1 MGPFGHVLFIILG
14 CQDNNFKGIPMS
26 NREIVKKLPHVTT
39 RRLLEMKEQGEKIAM
54 LTAYDY
60 TTARILDRSGVDVIL
75 VGDSASNVFSGH
87 DTTLPITIEEM
98 IYHTKAVVRGV
109 QAETSRAMVVID
121 MPFMSYQL
129 SSEEALRNAGKIMK
143 DNECDAVKMEG
154 GKVIVDTVKRITDVG
169 IPVMGHLGLT
179 PQSIYRFGSY
189 KVRAR
194 EKTEAEELLRDA
206 KLLEE
211 AGAFALVLEKIPA
224 NLAAEVTRSISIPTI
239 GIGAGQICDGQ
250 VLVIND
256 MLGLNTEFHPRFVRK
271 YADLDNIIH
280 DAVSRYVDD
289 VRNGQFPLEEE
300 SY

>member
-1 MGPFGHVLFIILG
+1 MNDQSPR
-14 CQDNNFKGIPMS
+14 KP
-26 NREIVKKLPHVTT
+26 PHVTT

-60 TTARILDRSGVDVIL
+60 TTARILDRAGVDVVL

-87 DTTLPITIEEM
+87 TTTLPITVDEM

-129 SSEEALRNAGKIMK
+129 SGEEALRNAGKVMK
-143 DNECDAVKMEG
+143 DNECDAVKLEG
-154 GKVIVDTVKRITDVG
+154 GEVIVETVKRITDTG
-169 IPVMGHLGLT
+169 IPVMGHLGLI
-179 PQSIYRFGSY
+179 PQSIYKFGSY
-189 KVRAR
+189 KVRAQE
-194 EKTEAEELLRDA
+194 EKEAEELLRDA

-211 AGAFALVLEKIPA
+211 AGAFAVVLEKIPA
-224 NLAAEVTRSISIPTI
+224 ALAAEVTDSLSIPTI
-239 GIGAGQICDGQ
+239 GIGAGPRCDGQ

-256 MLGLNTEFHPRFVRK
+256 MLGLSTEFHPRFVRK
-271 YADLDNIIH
+271 YADLNGTVQ
-280 DAVSRYVDD
+280 DAVTRYVDD
-289 VRNGQFPLEEE
+289 VRKGGFPSDEE

>member
-143 DNECDAVKMEG
+143 NNECDAVKMEG

>member
-1 MGPFGHVLFIILG
+1 M
-14 CQDNNFKGIPMS
+14 NS
-26 NREIVKKLPHVTT
+26 RESVKKLPHVTT

-60 TTARILDRSGVDVIL
+60 TTARILDRAGIDVIL

-87 DTTLPITIEEM
+87 DTTLPITTEEM
-98 IYHTKAVVRGV
+98 IYHTRAVVRGI
-109 QAETSRAMVVID
+109 QAESSRAMVVID

-154 GKVIVDTVKRITDVG
+154 GKVIAGTVKRITDVG

-179 PQSIYRFGSY
+179 PQSIYKFGSY

-194 EKTEAEELLRDA
+194 DRKEAEELLRDA
-206 KLLEE
+206 VLLEE

-224 NLAAEVTRSISIPTI
+224 DLAAEVTRSISIPTI
-239 GIGAGQICDGQ
+239 GIGAGRACDGQ

-256 MLGLNTEFHPRFVRK
+256 MLGLNTEFHPRFVRR
-271 YADLDNIIH
+271 YADLDSVMH
-280 DAVSRYVDD
+280 EAVSRYAED
-289 VRNGQFPLEEE
+289 VRKGDFPSEGE

>member
-1 MGPFGHVLFIILG
+1 
-14 CQDNNFKGIPMS
+14 MS
-26 NREIVKKLPHVTT
+26 TDSSRKLPHVTT

-60 TTARILDRSGVDVIL
+60 TTARILDRSGIDVVL

-129 SSEEALRNAGKIMK
+129 SSEEALRNAGQIMK
-143 DNECDAVKMEG
+143 DNECDAVKLEG

-194 EKTEAEELLRDA
+194 EKQEAEELLRDA
-206 KLLEE
+206 RLLEE

-224 NLAAEVTRSISIPTI
+224 DLAAEVTRSVSIPTI
-239 GIGAGQICDGQ
+239 GIGAGMACDGQ

-256 MLGLNTEFHPRFVRK
+256 MLGLNTEFHPRFVRR
-271 YADLDNIIH
+271 YADLDNVIR
-280 DAVSRYVDD
+280 DAVTRYVDD
-289 VRNGQFPLEEE
+289 VKKKQFPSEKE

>member
-143 DNECDAVKMEG
+143 NNECDAVKMEG

-280 DAVSRYVDD
+280 EAVSRYVDD

>member
-1 MGPFGHVLFIILG
+1 
-14 CQDNNFKGIPMS
+14 MS
-26 NREIVKKLPHVTT
+26 RDSGKKLPHVTT

-54 LTAYDY
+54 LTAYDF
-60 TTARILDRSGVDVIL
+60 TTARILDRSGIDVIL

-87 DTTLPITIEEM
+87 NTTLPITIEEM
-98 IYHTKAVVRGV
+98 IYHAKAVVRGV

-154 GKVIVDTVKRITDVG
+154 GAVIVDTVKRITDVG

-206 KLLEE
+206 VRLEK

-224 NLAAEVTRSISIPTI
+224 DLAVEVTRSVSIPTI
-239 GIGAGQICDGQ
+239 GIGAGMSCDGQ

-271 YADLDNIIH
+271 YAELDSIIH
-280 DAVSRYVDD
+280 DAVIRYVDD
-289 VRNGQFPLEEE
+289 VRKEQFPSEEE

>member
-1 MGPFGHVLFIILG
+1 
-14 CQDNNFKGIPMS
+14 MS
-26 NREIVKKLPHVTT
+26 TNSSRKLPHVTT

-60 TTARILDRSGVDVIL
+60 TTARILDRSGIDVVL

-129 SSEEALRNAGKIMK
+129 SSEEALRNAGQIMK
-143 DNECDAVKMEG
+143 DNECDAVKLEG

-179 PQSIYRFGSY
+179 PQSIYKFGSY

-194 EKTEAEELLRDA
+194 GKQEAEELLRDA
-206 KLLEE
+206 RLLEE

-224 NLAAEVTRSISIPTI
+224 DLAAEVTRLVSIPTI
-239 GIGAGQICDGQ
+239 GIGAGMTCDGQ

-256 MLGLNTEFHPRFVRK
+256 MLGLNTEFHPRFVRR
-271 YADLDNIIH
+271 YANLDNVIR
-280 DAVSRYVDD
+280 DAVTRYVDD
-289 VRNGQFPLEEE
+289 VKKKQFPSEKE

>member
-1 MGPFGHVLFIILG
+1 MH
-14 CQDNNFKGIPMS
+14 K
-26 NREIVKKLPHVTT
+26 EIVQKLPHVTT
-39 RRLLEMKEQGEKIAM
+39 RRLQEMKSEGEKISM

-60 TTARILDRSGVDVIL
+60 TTARILDRAGVDVIL
-75 VGDSASNVFSGH
+75 VGDSASNVFAGH
-87 DTTLPITIEEM
+87 NTTLPITIDQM
-98 IYHTKAVVRGV
+98 IYHARAVVRGV

-143 DNECDAVKMEG
+143 ENECDAVKIEG
-154 GKVIVDTVKRITDVG
+154 GMVVADTVRRITDVG
-169 IPVMGHLGLT
+169 IPVMGHLGLI
-179 PQSIYRFGSY
+179 PQSIYKFGSY

-194 EKTEAEELLRDA
+194 EEQEAEELLRDA

-224 NLAAEVTRSISIPTI
+224 DLAAEVTASISIPTI
-239 GIGAGQICDGQ
+239 GIGAGGACDGQ

-256 MLGLNTEFHPRFVRK
+256 MLGLSNEFHPRFVRR
-271 YADLDNIIH
+271 YAELDRVIFE
-280 DAVSRYVDD
+280 AVSRYVDD
-289 VRNGQFPLEEE
+289 VRRRKFPAEDE

>member
-1 MGPFGHVLFIILG
+1 M
-14 CQDNNFKGIPMS
+14 NS
-26 NREIVKKLPHVTT
+26 RESVKKLPHVTT

-60 TTARILDRSGVDVIL
+60 TTARILDRAGIDVIL

-87 DTTLPITIEEM
+87 DTTLPITTEEM
-98 IYHTKAVVRGV
+98 IYHTRAVVRGI
-109 QAETSRAMVVID
+109 QAESSRAMVVID

-154 GKVIVDTVKRITDVG
+154 GKVIAGTVKRITDVG

-179 PQSIYRFGSY
+179 PQSIYKFGSY

-194 EKTEAEELLRDA
+194 DRKEAEELLRDA
-206 KLLEE
+206 MLLEE

-224 NLAAEVTRSISIPTI
+224 DLAAEVTRSISIPTI
-239 GIGAGQICDGQ
+239 GIGAGRACDGQ

-256 MLGLNTEFHPRFVRK
+256 MLGLNTEFHPRFVRR
-271 YADLDNIIH
+271 YADLDSVMH
-280 DAVSRYVDD
+280 EAVSRYAED
-289 VRNGQFPLEEE
+289 VRKGDFPSEGE

>member
-1 MGPFGHVLFIILG
+1 
-14 CQDNNFKGIPMS
+14 MS
-26 NREIVKKLPHVTT
+26 TDSSRKLPHVTT

-60 TTARILDRSGVDVIL
+60 TTARILDRSGIDVVL

-129 SSEEALRNAGKIMK
+129 SSEEALRNAGQIMK
-143 DNECDAVKMEG
+143 DNECDAVKLEG

-179 PQSIYRFGSY
+179 PQSIYKFGSY

-194 EKTEAEELLRDA
+194 EKQEAEELLRDA
-206 KLLEE
+206 RLLEE

-224 NLAAEVTRSISIPTI
+224 DLAAEVTRLVSIPTI
-239 GIGAGQICDGQ
+239 GIGAGMACDGQ

-256 MLGLNTEFHPRFVRK
+256 MLGLNTEFHPRFVRR
-271 YADLDNIIH
+271 YADLDNVIR
-280 DAVSRYVDD
+280 DAVTRYVDD
-289 VRNGQFPLEEE
+289 VKKKQFPSEKE